1 MPRPRAS
8 SCPSSPSNDVGI
20 ESNAGA
26 AAAAEEMGNA
36 MNAAP
41 LEEGHW
47 QELLSSDMT
56 LPRAGSV
63 ADAHVLRRKG
73 HLKEQD
79 ELIQFMIS
87 MHKTHTAR
95 EVGNIVEEGPALS
108 SARIL
113 GGVCGYSWKE
123 QVMGKMEKWILEH
136 REVSGKSRVLPYLSL
151 SVFFV

>member
-1 MPRPRAS
+1 MEMDNATN
-8 SCPSSPSNDVGI
+8 PSL
-20 ESNAGA
+20 
-26 AAAAEEMGNA
+26 M
-36 MNAAP
+36 
-41 LEEGHW
+41 EEGHW

-95 EVGNIVEEGPALS
+95 EVAG
-108 SARIL
+108 ARREWHCQ
-113 GGVCGYSWKE
+113 VCVFWD
-123 QVMGKMEKWILEH
+123 
-136 REVSGKSRVLPYLSL
+136 SRVQL
-151 SVFFV
+151 